1 MDADNG
7 VTVKFF
13 SLLREAL
20 DCEERIVALTP
31 DVTTVRALRQQLI
44 AEGGPEWEETL
55 TQPRIL
61 IAVNQVVVTADHRL
75 TKGDEVAFFPP
86 MTGG

>member
-1 MDADNG
+1 MDAANG

-31 DVTTVRALRQQLI
+31 DITTVEALRQQLI
-44 AEGGPEWEETL
+44 AEGGPVWEETL
-55 TQPRIL
+55 TQPRLL
-61 IAVNQVVVTADHRL
+61 IAVNQVVVASEHGL
-75 TKGDEVAFFPP
+75 ALGDEVAFFPP

>member
-1 MDADNG
+1 MDTANG

-13 SLLREAL
+13 SLIREAL
-20 DCEERIVALTP
+20 GCEERIVTLTP
-31 DVTTVRALRQQLI
+31 GVTTVDALRQQLI
-44 AEGGPEWEETL
+44 AEGGPVWQEAL
-55 TQPRIL
+55 TQPRLL
-61 IAVNQVVVTADHRL
+61 IAVNQVVVTADHGL